1 MRPER
6 AYSPAA
12 RASDPSVAPDP
23 SRVLVIGCGAL
34 ARELVAVIDQAGLA
48 NVDLTCLP
56 ATLHNRPGGIPA
68 AVRAKIRAARPRYER
83 IFIAYADCGTG
94 GLLDAV
100 LAEEGVER
108 LPGAHCYE
116 FYAGAPAFAAIT
128 DEDPA
133 TFFLTDFLA
142 RNFERL
148 VIVGLGLDR
157 HPELLPIYFG
167 NYHRLVYLAQ
177 IDDPALLAGARR
189 AARRLGL
196 AFEHRRTGYGELAT
210 SIATAAGAA

>member
-1 MRPER
+1 VRPER
-6 AYSPAA
+6 AYSPTA
-12 RASDPSVAPDP
+12 RASGPADPA
-23 SRVLVIGCGAL
+23 RVLVIGCGAL
-34 ARELVAVIDQAGLA
+34 ARELVAIIDQAGLD

-68 AVRAKIRAARPRYER
+68 LVRARIHAARPVYEH
-83 IFIAYADCGTG
+83 IFVAYADCGTG
-94 GLLDAV
+94 GLLDAM

-108 LPGAHCYE
+108 LPGAHCYQ
-116 FYAGAPAFAAIT
+116 FYAGASAFDAIA

-142 RNFERL
+142 RNFDRL
-148 VIVGLGLDR
+148 VIRGLGLDR
-157 HPELLPIYFG
+157 HPELLPVYFG

-177 IDDPALLAGARR
+177 TEDPGLVVAARR

-196 AFEHRRTGYGELAT
+196 AFEHRRTGYGELES
-210 SIATAAGAA
+210 SIVAAAEVA

>member
-12 RASDPSVAPDP
+12 RGAGAHDPD
-23 SRVLVIGCGAL
+23 RVLVIGCGAL
-34 ARELVAVIDQAGLA
+34 ARELVAVIDQAGLD

-68 AVRAKIRAARPRYER
+68 LVRERIHAARPRYDH

-94 GLLDAV
+94 GLLDAM
-100 LAEEGVER
+100 LADEGVER

-116 FYAGAPAFAAIT
+116 FYAGAAAFAAIA
-128 DEDPA
+128 DEA
-133 TFFLTDFLA
+133 VGTFFLTDFLA
-142 RNFERL
+142 RNFDRL
-148 VIVGLGLDR
+148 VIKGLGLDR
-157 HPELLPIYFG
+157 HPELLATYFG
-167 NYHRLVYLAQ
+167 NYTRVVFLSQA
-177 IDDPALLAGARR
+177 DDPSLVVAARR

-196 AFEHRRTGYGELAT
+196 AFEHRPTGYGELAT
-210 SIATAAGAA
+210 SITTAAGAA